1 MLCHLTILCYDG
13 LYNLSACGKKKKN
26 KKCLL
31 NMQNDERRKKELQ
44 CTDNVINLISHRI
57 TGVMWPYMLWLCVFK
72 ALPELDGSS

>member
-1 MLCHLTILCYDG
+1 
-13 LYNLSACGKKKKN
+13 
-26 KKCLL
+26 
-31 NMQNDERRKKELQ
+31 MQNDERRKKELQ